1 MAASATNRLP
11 VMAWVWLASFG
22 WTAGIISLEVEC
34 GLRHDADNYRWPAVP
49 KCGLSIG
56 RTPKWTMG
64 ETRLGIC
71 RLSQQW
77 NTEERVQSLIH
88 V

>member
-34 GLRHDADNYRWPAVP
+34 GLRHDADSYRWPAAL
-49 KCGLSIG
+49 KR
-56 RTPKWTMG
+56 RTQHWANPWWTTG
-64 ETRLGIC
+64 ETRRGIC
-71 RLSQQW
+71 RLSPQW
-77 NTEERVQSLIH
+77 NTEERVQSLVH